1 MRETKSSDSNSSS
14 IERKSPIKENWSA
27 IVFMIVLLLAS
38 GVTASVAGY
47 RIKIADKDRKA
58 QLFQAYEALG
68 GTRERL
74 INIEQSMLA
83 SPNSRTKTT
92 FLAVYETNERAR
104 SFGLYRTLEF
114 AKAPHVATTIAALD
128 HIGSADPARI
138 IEETWKAMQENPATA
153 QLDHPDQGPVN
164 PKAARISKKYSRHA
178 ARDVET
184 KLFKFFAD
192 HKGELAGKPLQGG
205 EK

>member
-1 MRETKSSDSNSSS
+1 MVDTTSSEPNATSLGQ
-14 IERKSPIKENWSA
+14 KSPLRENWA
-27 IVFMIVLLLAS
+27 AVVFMIVLLLAS

-47 RIKIADKDRKA
+47 RIKLADKDRKA

-74 INIEQSMLA
+74 INIEQSMLS
-83 SPNSRTKTT
+83 SPMSPIKTT

-114 AKAPHVATTIAALD
+114 AKANNVTTVVSSLSQ
-128 HIGSADPARI
+128 IGSTDPARI

-153 QLDHPDQGPVN
+153 QLSHPDQGPMN

-184 KLFKFFAD
+184 KLFKFYAD
-192 HKGELAGKPLQGG
+192 HKAEILAQP
-205 EK
+205 

>member
-1 MRETKSSDSNSSS
+1 MRDTSSTENHPVTG
-14 IERKSPIKENWSA
+14 KSPLRENWSA

-38 GVTASVAGY
+38 GITASVAGY
-47 RIKIADKDRKA
+47 RIKIADKERKA

-74 INIEQSMLA
+74 INIEQSMLMTPT
-83 SPNSRTKTT
+83 SPVRTT

-114 AKAPHVATTIAALD
+114 AKEPNVATVIASLD
-128 HIGSADPARI
+128 QIGSTDPARI
-138 IEETWKAMQENPATA
+138 VEETWKAMQENPATA
-153 QLDHPDQGPVN
+153 RLTHPDQGPMN
-164 PKAARISKKYSRHA
+164 PKAARISKKYSRYA

-184 KLFKFFAD
+184 KLFKYYSD
-192 HKGELAGKPLQGG
+192 HRSEITAPPQ
-205 EK
+205 

>member
-1 MRETKSSDSNSSS
+1 MSKAPPLDPGFQSAE
-14 IERKSPIKENWSA
+14 KSPIRENWTA

-47 RIKIADKDRKA
+47 RIKLADKDRKA

-74 INIEQSMLA
+74 SNVEQSMLA
-83 SPNSRTKTT
+83 TQFSPAKTT
-92 FLAVYETNERAR
+92 FLAVYETNERSR
-104 SFGLYRTLEF
+104 SFGLYRVLEF
-114 AKAPHVATTIAALD
+114 AKDPNVATIIASLD
-128 HIGSADPARI
+128 QIGSTDPARI
-138 IEETWKAMQENPATA
+138 VEESWKAMRETQATA
-153 QLDHPDQGPVN
+153 HLSHPDQGPMN

-184 KLFKFFAD
+184 KLFKFFTD
-192 HKGELAGKPLQGG
+192 HKSEILANP
-205 EK
+205 

>member
-1 MRETKSSDSNSSS
+1 MVNATSSEPNSNSLSQ
-14 IERKSPIKENWSA
+14 KSPLRENWSA

-38 GVTASVAGY
+38 GITASVAGY
-47 RIKIADKDRKA
+47 RIKLADKDRKA

-74 INIEQSMLA
+74 INIEQSMVS
-83 SPNSRTKTT
+83 SPMTPLKTT

-114 AKAPHVATTIAALD
+114 AKPNNVTTAVSSLNQ
-128 HIGSADPARI
+128 IGSTDPARI
-138 IEETWKAMQENPATA
+138 IEETWKAMLENPATA
-153 QLDHPDQGPVN
+153 QLSHPDQGPMN

-184 KLFKFFAD
+184 KLFRFFTD
-192 HKGELAGKPLQGG
+192 HKAEILALP
-205 EK
+205 